1 MIKNKVLVARYAE
14 AFFSFSRSGCGT
26 AKALEDLVIVK
37 NIIRDNP
44 GFNEL
49 MFNPEISYPEKC
61 TIIDGVI
68 KDGISDEIR
77 NFLKL
82 LLDKK
87 RFDIFLDVAE
97 YLRLKYS
104 HQGQIDVLLRTA
116 FPLELDLIKKIE
128 TVLENKVKQKL
139 RFYIDLDGSLLG
151 GVQVIIGNTII
162 DGSVRKRL
170 RDLREKLTNI
180 EINV

>member
-1 MIKNKVLVARYAE
+1 MIREKAVVGRYAE
-14 AFFSFSRSGCGT
+14 AFISFARINYGIDKILG
-26 AKALEDLVIVK
+26 DLVVTK

-44 GFNEL
+44 GFSEL
-49 MFNPEISYPEKC
+49 MDNPEISLSEKC
-61 TIIDGVI
+61 AIIDRVI

-82 LLDKK
+82 LLEKK
-87 RFDIFLDVAE
+87 RFTIFLDVAE
-97 YLRLKYS
+97 YLRAKYS
-104 HQGQIDVLLRTA
+104 HHGQIDVLLRTA
-116 FPLELDLIKKIE
+116 FPLELDLIKRIE
-128 TVLENKVKQKL
+128 ESLKNKLKQDL

-170 RDLREKLTNI
+170 RDLREKLTT
-180 EINV
+180 VRMD